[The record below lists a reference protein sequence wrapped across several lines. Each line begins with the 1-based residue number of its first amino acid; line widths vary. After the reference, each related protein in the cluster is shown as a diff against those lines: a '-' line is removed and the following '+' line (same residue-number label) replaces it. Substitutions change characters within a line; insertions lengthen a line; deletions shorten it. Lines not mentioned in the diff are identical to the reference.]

1 MSVINKN
8 NLFCDTDAEEAKIYS
23 YSTLVGV
30 VKNGKLYRIW
40 SGHSA
45 TTIKHINQ
53 VLKELSL
60 PKITKKEWEKM
71 EVISICN

>member
-53 VLKELSL
+53 GL
-60 PKITKKEWEKM
+60 PKITKKKWEKM

>member
-30 VKNGKLYRIW
+30 VKNGKLYR
-40 SGHSA
+40 
-45 TTIKHINQ
+45 
-53 VLKELSL
+53 VLEGLAL

-71 EVISICN
+71 EVISICD